1 MEIYKLGDEI
11 PEETPKNLT
20 KKHKYDTMKIVASK
34 DAGISDGGE
43 LRITEIRQAVK
54 NENRV
59 NIYVN
64 GKYKFSLDVAQVV
77 ELGIKIGRVITAEEL
92 AEYKKASEYGKAYQR
107 ALEWVLV
114 RPRSVRELREYLR
127 RRRKLSEAKERKDG
141 WQKEKEIADMI
152 ARGEDEVAAR
162 MKKKMARSGKREKYD
177 FDELIVQ
184 RLCEKGYVNDERFA
198 EYYVENRF
206 VKKGISKKRL
216 RMELV
221 KKGIKQNIIDVV
233 LDGRDDTEEILK
245 MIAKK
250 RAKYDD
256 EKLTQY
262 LCRQGFDYQLVR
274 NLVRTCEKD

>member
-1 MEIYKLGDEI
+1 M
-11 PEETPKNLT
+11 
-20 KKHKYDTMKIVASK
+20 
-34 DAGISDGGE
+34 
-43 LRITEIRQAVK
+43 
-54 NENRV
+54 
-59 NIYVN
+59 
-64 GKYKFSLDVAQVV
+64 
-77 ELGIKIGRVITAEEL
+77 
-92 AEYKKASEYGKAYQR
+92 
-107 ALEWVLV
+107 

-184 RLCEKGYVNDERFA
+184 RLCEKGYVDDERFA

-274 NLVRTCEKD
+274 NLVRTYEKD

>member
-20 KKHKYDTMKIVASK
+20 KKHKYDSMKIAASK

-184 RLCEKGYVNDERFA
+184 RLCEKGYVDDERFA

-221 KKGIKQNIIDVV
+221 KKGIEQNIIDVV

-250 RAKYDD
+250 RAKYDN

-274 NLVRTCEKD
+274 NLVRTYGKD

>member
-20 KKHKYDTMKIVASK
+20 KKHKYDSMKIVASK

-114 RPRSVRELREYLR
+114 RPRSARELREYLR

-184 RLCEKGYVNDERFA
+184 RLCEKGYVDDERFA

-274 NLVRTCEKD
+274 NLVRTYEKD

>member
-11 PEETPKNLT
+11 PKETPKNLT

-216 RMELV
+216 RMELA

>member
-1 MEIYKLGDEI
+1 MEIYKLSDDI
-11 PEETPKNLT
+11 PDDRLT
-20 KKHKYDTMKIVASK
+20 KKHKYDRMMAEASE
-34 DAGISDGGE
+34 DAGVSGGAE
-43 LRITEIRQAVK
+43 LRITDIRQAVK

-77 ELGIKIGRVITAEEL
+77 ELGVKVGRTITNEEL

-114 RPRSVRELREYLR
+114 RPRSVKELREYLR
-127 RRRKLSEAKERKDG
+127 RRRQLSAAKERKNS

-152 ARGEDEVAAR
+152 ARGEDEAAER
-162 MKKKMARSGKREKYD
+162 ISKKMLHKKRREKYD

-184 RLCEKGYVNDERFA
+184 RLCEKGYVDDEKFA
-198 EYYVENRF
+198 EHYVENRF

-216 RMELV
+216 KMELV
-221 KKGIKQNIIDVV
+221 KKGIEQNIIDEV
-233 LDGRDDTEEILK
+233 LKKRDDAEELSK
-245 MIAKK
+245 MIEKK

-256 EKLTQY
+256 EKLIQY

-274 NLVRTCEKD
+274 SLVRTCEKD

>member
-20 KKHKYDTMKIVASK
+20 KKHKYDSMKIAASK

-184 RLCEKGYVNDERFA
+184 RLCEKGYVDDERFA

-221 KKGIKQNIIDVV
+221 KKGIEQNIIDVV

-250 RAKYDD
+250 RAKYDN

-274 NLVRTCEKD
+274 NLVRIYEKD

>member
-11 PEETPKNLT
+11 PKETPKNLT

-77 ELGIKIGRVITAEEL
+77 ELEIKIGRVITAEEL

-184 RLCEKGYVNDERFA
+184 RLCEKGYVDDERFA

-274 NLVRTCEKD
+274 NLVRTYEKD